1 MSRRNFII
9 GICLILSLVA
19 RIGFAQSNG
28 LDSLIQQYAVAD
40 SSQRRAILLSL
51 NRNTTEEPE
60 KTLGVAHQIESI
72 AESQQHTQS
81 LARIYYILADAH
93 EVLGS
98 YDSSTYYVQQAMET
112 ATMIDNRKLLALG
125 YNLLGIVQDVQGS
138 YDRALQSFFRALAIW
153 EERNDQEGINTAYI
167 NIGNIYGYQNEFG
180 DAIDYYQKSLAIGRE
195 IQDTVGIVMA
205 LNNIGSSW
213 QEMDSLDLAMDYYQQ
228 AIRVA
233 RQQGDE
239 QIIALPLDGI
249 SHILLEQGELDEA
262 LTNAQYLLEVAKK
275 HQNVN
280 DQIYAYL
287 LLAKV
292 QWARKNFQV
301 AIRTATQ
308 GYELAHQSGATLELK
323 EMSKLLSD
331 YHEQQGDYREA
342 YRYRTVQLAY
352 QDSIYSV
359 EKRKIIYD
367 LERTRADTEI
377 EMLQKENELKL
388 SQIAR
393 SEAIID
399 RQLAY
404 TAAISIVLVLL
415 LGGLLLLVR
424 SNIQRKKTNEL
435 LSKQKEEIGEN
446 NRQLIQMNQVL
457 EQQQQQLQHQNEDLT
472 RLNELKNKLLSI
484 ISHDFRSPLSSLQGI
499 ISMLNSK
506 VLSSEEIEMVFD
518 TLSVKVQNT
527 TNMLD
532 NLLKWTRNQMQG
544 IRLAPARFSLPTL
557 AEDVINSQIILAEKK
572 EVELHHTV
580 SSPLSV
586 YADPEMIRLV
596 LRNLISNA
604 IKFTKKG
611 DKITVEAKRSSEN
624 RVIVSVIDTGM
635 GISPENQTKLFQLKD
650 HTTYG
655 TDNEKGTGLGLILC
669 REFVEKNGGEIW
681 VESEEGKGSTFRFS
695 LLTQA
700 DEFPVAAQE
709 DMLSTTS

>member
-1 MSRRNFII
+1 MRRRSLII
-9 GICLILSLVA
+9 VICFLLSLE
-19 RIGFAQSNG
+19 GLAQSNT
-28 LDSLIQQYAVAD
+28 LDSLIAIYSQ
-40 SSQRRAILLSL
+40 SSNSGRQIIFRAL
-51 NRNTTEEPE
+51 NRYIVENPKQTIQISQLLNQKEVGGDSTYLALVDY
-60 KTLGVAHQIESI
+60 TLASAYE
-72 AESQQHTQS
+72 
-81 LARIYYILADAH
+81 L
-93 EVLGS
+93 LGS
-98 YDSSTYYVQQAMET
+98 YDS
-112 ATMIDNRKLLALG
+112 ATLYIRRSLKHVNDEDFPLLLANG
-125 YNLLGIVQDVQGS
+125 YNLLGIIQDVQGNYELS
-138 YDRALQSFFRALAIW
+138 LQSFFQALNIW
-153 EERNDQEGINTAYI
+153 EKTDHQEGINTAYI
-167 NIGNIYGYQNEFG
+167 NIGNIYAYQNEFAS
-180 DAIDYYQKSLAIGRE
+180 AISYYQKSLTIARE
-195 IQDTVGIVMA
+195 IRDTVGVIMA

-228 AIRVA
+228 AIEVA
-233 RQQGDE
+233 RQRGDE

-249 SHILLEQGELDEA
+249 SHILLKRGELTEA

-275 HQNVN
+275 YQNVN

-292 QWARKNFQV
+292 QWARNNLQV

-342 YRYRTVQLAY
+342 YRYRTIQLAY

-424 SNIQRKKTNEL
+424 SNMQRKKTNEL

-446 NRQLIQMNQVL
+446 NRQLTQMNRVL
-457 EQQQQQLQHQNEDLT
+457 EQQQQQLQSQNEDLT

-572 EVELHHTV
+572 EVELHHTI

-604 IKFTKKG
+604 IKFTTKG
-611 DKITVEAKRSSEN
+611 DKITVEAKRSPEN

-635 GISPENQTKLFQLKD
+635 GISPENQAKLFQLKD

-709 DMLSTTS
+709 DMLSTTP